1 MIMES
6 IMMQT
11 ERVKAYLMMNKIFDK
26 VVDIND
32 EESKKDALEFIN
44 TCIAEYK
51 DTIVDNFL

>member
-1 MIMES
+1 MES